1 MSNKHLSLSFKEEL
15 FNPIYSDW
23 LKSELRYKLAYGSRD
38 SGKSYA
44 AAQYI
49 VLELLGAF
57 KHDYCKVVL
66 LRRHYN
72 TIKDS
77 QFQTILDVIE
87 DWQLGSL
94 FKSTV
99 SPLEIICLPTK
110 NKCLARGLDKPA
122 TLKSVKDPTLVWAE
136 EADEI
141 GLDAFVKSDLSLRT
155 SHRDSILQWIITF
168 NPENEETSWINDRF
182 FPAKST
188 YEKDDGKFHYI
199 ESPDSKATIIHTTY
213 EDNPWCSEDRRLI
226 YEDLRHSGEGETGNY
241 YRVYARG
248 LWGNALDGQ
257 VYTNIEYAEDM
268 PGIEECEKYGFTL
281 DFGFTNDP
289 TAILEMAYSQ
299 GKLWI
304 QEHCYRRGLV
314 NVHNPIVPS
323 QGSIQKELERIEVG
337 RTSVIC
343 DSAEPKS
350 IQELRNCGFQVV
362 GVKKFKGSVSQG
374 INKVQQ
380 YPLVIVGGSPNLRKE
395 VRGYVWKKDK
405 DGKPTND
412 TEHAFSHGM
421 DALRYWV
428 MHHLMVGS
436 ASSGHVVFG

>member
-57 KHDYCKVVL
+57 KHGYCKVVL

-155 SHRDSILQWIITF
+155 SHRDSILQWVITF

-213 EDNPWCSEDRRLI
+213 EDNPWCSEDRRQI

-241 YRVYARG
+241 YRVYAKG

-257 VYTNIEYAEDM
+257 VFSNIEYAEDM
-268 PGIEECEKYGFTL
+268 PGIEECKWCCFGL
-281 DFGFTNDP
+281 DFGYSNDP
-289 TAILEMAYSQ
+289 TAIIEVAFAH
-299 GKLWI
+299 GKI
-304 QEHCYRRGLV
+304 YAAEHCYRRGLV

-323 QGSIQKELERIEVG
+323 QGSIQRELERIGIGKTE
-337 RTSVIC
+337 VIC

-350 IQELRNCGFQVV
+350 IQELRNCGFNVTAC
-362 GVKKFKGSVSQG
+362 KKGKGSINQG
-374 INKVQQ
+374 IDKIRQ
-380 YPLVIVGGSPNLRKE
+380 YPLVVVGGSTNLRKE
-395 VRGYVWKKDK
+395 LRSYVWEKDK
-405 DGKPTND
+405 DGRATNKPID
-412 TEHAFSHGM
+412 AFNHLCDS
-421 DALRYWV
+421 LRYV
-428 MHHLMVGS
+428 VAAKLLTGS
-436 ASSGHVVFG
+436 ASSGKVVFG

>member
-1 MSNKHLSLSFKEEL
+1 MSKHLKLNFQEEL
-15 FNPIYSDW
+15 FNPIYFEW
-23 LKSELRYKLAYGSRD
+23 LKSELRYKIAYGSRD
-38 SGKSYA
+38 SGKSHT

-49 VLELLGAF
+49 VLELLGSF
-57 KHDYCKVVL
+57 GHGYCKVVL

-77 QFQTILDVIE
+77 QFQTILDVIA
-87 DWQLGSL
+87 DWKLESL
-94 FKSTV
+94 FKATV
-99 SPLEIICLPTK
+99 SPLEITCIPTK

-141 GLDAFVKSDLSLRT
+141 GLDAFIKSDLSLRT
-155 SHRDSILQWIITF
+155 SYRGSILQWLITF

-199 ESPDSKATIIHTTY
+199 ESPDPKAIILHTTY
-213 EDNPWCSEDRRLI
+213 EDNPWCSEDRRQI

-241 YRVYARG
+241 YRVYAKG

-257 VYTNIEYAEDM
+257 VFSNVEYAEDM
-268 PGIEECEKYGFTL
+268 PGIEECKYYSFAL
-281 DFGFTNDP
+281 DFGFSNDP
-289 TAILEMAYSQ
+289 TAILECALAH
-299 GKLWI
+299 GKLWFK
-304 QEHCYRRGLV
+304 EHCYRRGLV

-323 QGSIQKELERIEVG
+323 QGSIQKELERMEVG
-337 RTSVIC
+337 KTTIIC

-362 GVKKFKGSVSQG
+362 GVKKGKGSINQG
-374 INKVQQ
+374 ISKMQE
-380 YPLVIVGGSPNLRKE
+380 YPIVIVGGSPNLRKE
-395 VRGYVWKKDK
+395 VRSYVWAKDK
-405 DGKPTND
+405 EGNSTNKPVDAWNHGLDAGRYFTN
-412 TEHAFSHGM
+412 HY
-421 DALRYWV
+421 L
-428 MHHLMVGS
+428 LQGS

>member
-1 MSNKHLSLSFKEEL
+1 MSKHLKLNFKAEL
-15 FNPIYSDW
+15 FNPIYAEW
-23 LKSELRYKLAYGSRD
+23 LKSELRYKIAYGSRD
-38 SGKSYA
+38 SGKSYV

-49 VLELLGAF
+49 VLEMLGAF
-57 KHDYCKVVL
+57 GHGYCKVVL

-77 QFQTILDVIE
+77 QFQTILDIID
-87 DWQLGSL
+87 DWKLGSL
-94 FKSTV
+94 FKSTT
-99 SPLEIICLPTK
+99 SPLEIVCIPTK

-155 SHRDSILQWIITF
+155 SYRDSILQWIITF

-188 YEKDDGKFHYI
+188 YEKDDGRFHYI
-199 ESPDSKATIIHTTY
+199 ESPESKAIIIHTTY
-213 EDNPWCSEDRRLI
+213 EDNPWCSEDRRQI

-241 YRVYARG
+241 YRVYAKG

-257 VYTNIEYAEDM
+257 VLTNIEHADDM
-268 PGIEECEKYGFTL
+268 PGIEDCKYYSFAL

-289 TAILEMAYSQ
+289 TAILECALAH
-299 GKLWI
+299 GKIYL

-323 QGSIQKELERIEVG
+323 QGSIQKELERLQVG
-337 RTSVIC
+337 KTTVIC

-362 GVKKFKGSVSQG
+362 GVKKPKGSINQG
-374 INKVQQ
+374 ISKLQE
-380 YPLVIVGGSPNLRKE
+380 YPIVLVGGSSNLRKE
-395 VRGYVWKKDK
+395 VRSYVWAKDK
-405 DGKPTND
+405 EGNSTNKPIDAWN
-412 TEHAFSHGM
+412 HGI
-421 DALRYWV
+421 DAARYFV
-428 MHHLMVGS
+428 LHYLFQGS
-436 ASSGHVVFG
+436 ASSGNVVFG